1 MSVFVSVQRHCGDR
15 GGGGVKG
22 CPFRSTPIEL
32 FNDWG
37 GRGYDD
43 SVPEEVTN
51 TAPSGVRTT

>member
-1 MSVFVSVQRHCGDR
+1 MDQPGKVAHPACGQLNR
-15 GGGGVKG
+15 ETEYI
-22 CPFRSTPIEL
+22 PEL

-37 GRGYDD
+37 GWGYDD